1 MRLTRLAEI
10 VFRRFTRLVPCD
22 VSRIYRVAV
31 DSVRQAPA
39 SDDAIRCRFIEAAE
53 LRGFMVEPANE
64 LNPGTMDQVEAGRVR
79 CFAAIDERGR
89 LAGYACFGESTI
101 DPGNNRGS
109 GQLYGIGLRLPEG
122 VRFLFQAFVL
132 PEFRGRAL
140 MSRLIGQAAA
150 EYASVGDVHELIT
163 TTSWTNRAFQ
173 HSAERCGFELIGH
186 TAEIVLGGRH
196 FYRYPTGENARYGFF
211 SGPSHQ

>member
-1 MRLTRLAEI
+1 MRLTRFAEI
-10 VFRRFTRLVPCD
+10 AFGRFARLVPCD

-39 SDDAIRCRFIEAAE
+39 FDDGIRCRFLEAAE
-53 LRGFMVEPANE
+53 LRGFMAEPANE
-64 LNPGTMDQVEAGRVR
+64 LNPDTMRQVVAGQVR
-79 CFAAIDERGR
+79 CFAAIDERWS
-89 LAGYACFGESTI
+89 LAGYACFGNSTI

-109 GQLYGIGLRLPEG
+109 GKLHGIGLRLPEG

-140 MSRLIGQAAA
+140 MSRLIAQAAA
-150 EYASVGDVHELIT
+150 EYTSVGGVYEIVT

-173 HSAERCGFELIGH
+173 LSAERCGFELIGH

-196 FYRYPTGENARYGFF
+196 FYRYPTGESARYGFF
-211 SGPSHQ
+211 GGPSRQ